1 MQRII
6 IMRHGDAV
14 FIGEDRVLSDLG
26 TDEVTRSATLLCR
39 DFRIDRIFSSAKTRA
54 CQTAAIVKDIAGLDG
69 ENEIIDELAPSGD
82 IDYVCSYIE
91 AIVKPNETFLL
102 VSHLPLV
109 AYLSEKMLCR
119 SSIVPD
125 FVTAS
130 AFVLQKE
137 EGRYLPLAFYTP
149 AGVKKY

>member
-82 IDYVCSYIE
+82 IDYV
-91 AIVKPNETFLL
+91 FLL